1 MTTLLLASASPAR
14 LSTLRSAGIEPVVR
28 VSGVDEDA
36 VLEHAAAS
44 AGAPLHPADA
54 VLALA
59 RAKADAVVTSLR
71 ADSEADGDDG
81 AAGDAGAQR
90 LDAHG
95 APLPDD
101 LVVLGCDSLLELDGE
116 PLGKP
121 TGPADAVERWRRM
134 RGRSGVLHTGHWLV
148 DTRDGATGST
158 GATASTLVHF
168 ADLSDAEID
177 AYVATGEPLA
187 VAGAFTI
194 DGLGGPFVTGL
205 EGDHHTV
212 VGLSLPLLRD
222 LLARLGVGV
231 PELWATAG
239 TGGVAGPSPQTDP
252 GASASDSAG
261 AAADESGSAGA
272 AARTGPAAAGV
283 VWRTPRLVIRS
294 MGAEHARSLAAYRS
308 EPEVARYQSWDAPFT
323 LAQARAFVAGMAGVD
338 PVSPGRWVQLAIEA
352 DGAHVGDVAVR
363 VDEDGRQARV
373 GITLA
378 GDAQGR
384 GWGTEALG
392 AVLDGLF
399 AAGLHRVVADCDV
412 RNEASWR
419 LLERIGMRREAHHR
433 RSSFWKGE
441 WVDEYEYAVLAEEWR
456 G

>member
-36 VLEHAAAS
+36 VLEQAAAS

-59 RAKADAVVTSLR
+59 RAKADAVVASL
-71 ADSEADGDDG
+71 GLG
-81 AAGDAGAQR
+81 ARETAEGEPAGSH

-95 APLPDD
+95 TPLPDD

-168 ADLSDAEID
+168 ADLSDAEIE

-222 LLARLGVGV
+222 LLARLGVTV
-231 PELWATAG
+231 PELWATAWSPG
-239 TGGVAGPSPQTDP
+239 SGPTSTVEAHAE
-252 GASASDSAG
+252 GSDRAE
-261 AAADESGSAGA
+261 APTQDD
-272 AARTGPAAAGV
+272 PAAGGV
-283 VWRTPRLVIRS
+283 VWRTDRLVVRS

-308 EPEVARYQSWDAPFT
+308 DPDVARYQGWEAPFT
-323 LAQARAFVAGMAGVD
+323 LSQARAFVAGMAGLD
-338 PVSPGRWVQLAIEA
+338 PVSPGRWVQLAIEV
-352 DGAHVGDVAVR
+352 DGVHVGDLAVR

-378 GDAQGR
+378 GDAHGQGYA
-384 GWGTEALG
+384 TEALTTL
-392 AVLDGLF
+392 LDRLF
-399 AAGLHRVVADCDV
+399 DAGLHRVVADCDV

-419 LLERIGMRREAHHR
+419 LLERVGMRREAEHR
-433 RSSFWKGE
+433 RASFWKGE
-441 WVDEYEYAVLAEEWR
+441 WTDEYVYAVLAEEWHS
-456 G
+456 